1 VAIRIVVDRLRCI
14 GSGSCADTAPDVFQL
29 DEVDRSVI
37 INPHGA
43 TPDVIVAAA
52 ESCPVDAIKIIDE
65 QAGQQ
70 LYP

>member
-1 VAIRIVVDRLRCI
+1 MALRIVVDRLRCI
-14 GSGSCADTAPDVFQL
+14 GSGGCADTAPDVFQL
-29 DEVDRSVI
+29 DEADRSVI
-37 INPHGA
+37 INPRGA